1 MAIFA
6 QADPT
11 ISPHAKPIIA
21 YFAFDQIISQ
31 TTELQG
37 GVAGKIDLILEGNIK
52 YSEITSRE
60 YVEAGDAGNG
70 IEGEG
75 VRVGSQVPIDMF
87 NFGSA
92 TIEVTG
98 SALLNLKAD
107 ADGDENGGTSRKLVA
122 EIGTSANN
130 DEEASYELEVTLKQQ
145 VESEEDL
152 ISSAKSATNKGV
164 AGIISLFA
172 LASVI
177 WQIYIDEVKGF
188 GVRRMLGDLL
198 V

>member
-1 MAIFA
+1 
-6 QADPT
+6 
-11 ISPHAKPIIA
+11 
-21 YFAFDQIISQ
+21 
-31 TTELQG
+31 
-37 GVAGKIDLILEGNIK
+37 
-52 YSEITSRE
+52 
-60 YVEAGDAGNG
+60 
-70 IEGEG
+70 
-75 VRVGSQVPIDMF
+75 MF

-92 TIEVTG
+92 TIEVTE

-164 AGIISLFA
+164 AGIVLLFA
-172 LASVI
+172 LASTI
-177 WQIYIDEVKGF
+177 W
-188 GVRRMLGDLL
+188 
-198 V
+198 

>member
-1 MAIFA
+1 MIRFWS
-6 QADPT
+6 DYLPDY
-11 ISPHAKPIIA
+11 SK
-21 YFAFDQIISQ
+21 
-31 TTELQG
+31 QG
-37 GVAGKIDLILEGNIK
+37 GVAGKIDLILDGNVK

-92 TIEVTG
+92 TIKVTG
-98 SALLNLKAD
+98 SALLNLKV
-107 ADGDENGGTSRKLVA
+107 DENGGTSRKLVA
-122 EIGTSANN
+122 EIVTSANN

-145 VESEEDL
+145 VESEEDP

-164 AGIISLFA
+164 AGIVLLFA
-172 LASVI
+172 LASAI
-177 WQIYIDEVKGF
+177 W
-188 GVRRMLGDLL
+188 
-198 V
+198 